1 MGSVMDA
8 HNERRQEIHRR
19 VISIILE
26 INDAIRSNDMI
37 FNDLTVNQAEAVGQ
51 EALKEAIAQGF
62 VEGTEE
68 LRFFK
73 ETFRQSL
80 FEALAYQNE
89 FVDDWE

>member
-1 MGSVMDA
+1 MDA

-19 VISIILE
+19 VINIILE
-26 INDAIRSNDMI
+26 INDAIQSNDMI
-37 FNDLTVNQAEAVGQ
+37 FNDLTVNQAESVGQ

-62 VEGTEE
+62 VQGKEE
-68 LRFFK
+68 MRFFK

-80 FEALAYQNE
+80 FEALSYQNE